1 MDPEDIKISKLVPWP
16 PPETKSRGG
25 SEIEWTLYSAQVA
38 LSGTLKKKLDKS
50 DLKAHADLLGDLERE
65 SARTRPWY
73 KYYDPE
79 GEDLYK
85 TSAGCTAGDTS
96 SKEQDGNSGNSTAA
110 DGATN

>member
-1 MDPEDIKISKLVPWP
+1 MDPEDIRVAKLVPWP

-38 LSGTLKKKLDKS
+38 LSGILKKRLDKS
-50 DLKAHADLLGDLERE
+50 DLEAHSDLLSDLERE

-79 GEDLYK
+79 GEDPYK
-85 TSAGCTAGDTS
+85 ISAGGTAGDSS
-96 SKEQDGNSGNSTAA
+96 SKEQDGDSATGMAT
-110 DGATN
+110 DGATK